1 MNNSE
6 WICIMNKYKEN
17 PIHFFRIKTC
27 YDIIVKLYTSLKFKR
42 TSIIS
47 NSLIIY
53 HKYYIY
59 NLFTNSQLLNKFND
73 SKNFSCISIVCFF
86 ISIKTSN
93 YLMKIDSILDIC
105 YKNSILIANSED
117 EKIKIRNMAL
127 NYDSDILF
135 SLNFNIEYELPY
147 NFIKNIW
154 GDASTKILE
163 YINNNIINKSINNN
177 ILNCGDDSSK
187 LKIIKENIADI
198 LNFSFLFPF
207 FLYYSSITIALSCLN
222 ISLKHFK
229 IRLNIIDI
237 ISNHKEMESISMDDI
252 EVCSSLIDE
261 MILSKIKKVNNEMQ
275 MNNINNINLKNI
287 ISKNL
292 ISEAKDETKR
302 VNNINININMK
313 ISDNKNSNKNEMF
326 FSKKEK

>member
-6 WICIMNKYKEN
+6 WICIVNKYKEN
-17 PIHFFRIKTC
+17 PIHFFRIKAC

-105 YKNSILIANSED
+105 YKNSILIADSED

-207 FLYYSSITIALSCLN
+207 FLYY
-222 ISLKHFK
+222 
-229 IRLNIIDI
+229 IDI